1 MSEKTRVQAA
11 NPPPEKEAVRTV
23 TFSGWFP
30 HPRLFAFSIRNLRTL
45 WLQPGCATPQ
55 RISLLA
61 PISLSLPVFC
71 LPSIARFQSA
81 FPNELRYK
89 GNMVFW
95 HSVVFTELFPSC
107 AFHR

>member
-30 HPRLFAFSIRNLRTL
+30 HPRLFAFSIRNLRAL

-81 FPNELRYK
+81 FSNELRYK